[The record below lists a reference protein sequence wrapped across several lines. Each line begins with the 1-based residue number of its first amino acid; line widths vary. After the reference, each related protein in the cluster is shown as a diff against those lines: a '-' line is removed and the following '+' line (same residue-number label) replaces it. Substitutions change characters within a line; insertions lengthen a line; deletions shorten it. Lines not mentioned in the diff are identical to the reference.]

1 MELGANIVRLW
12 FDLRAPSPNSEPAP
26 SVLCGIRSLPLF
38 VAPLK
43 IRWRPGEGTAGR
55 RRPGHGQTEELP
67 AAAARRGHAEGWPA
81 AVVRVWPHVKAS
93 RPLFSV
99 LVINDNHYGLTFL
112 FEL

>member
-67 AAAARRGHAEGWPA
+67 AAAARARPRGGMAGGGGSSVDTCEG
-81 AVVRVWPHVKAS
+81 
-93 RPLFSV
+93 
-99 LVINDNHYGLTFL
+99 I
-112 FEL
+112 